1 MYISRLH
8 LSIDHALGLSF
19 RRNMYEG
26 SPKARFVARITL
38 VKGVPFYGFYV
49 GYKYYLKIYML
60 NPNSMKRLADLLR
73 QGAIMKRGFQPY
85 EAHLPFILQWM
96 TDYNLFGCGNVDVD
110 QAFFRGPVPSFKDM
124 AAGACHL
131 WHDKSIPGQF
141 LLGEAELPRASNCA
155 LEVDIMVQDIQNR
168 RLVKPRPLHHDFIER
183 LHPTPPDEKLVHSM
197 RELWRD
203 ETKRRKAKMGGA
215 SQMPES
221 SPFPPEVLVPMSA
234 DNDRVSYSQRRGWV
248 HEQEYRETIE
258 QTVCEERDR
267 SDGSKLSFDTYV
279 SKRKF
284 ESSVRTAFD
293 SVTDLYPENLRPMI
307 FGPEDEDEKNMEVDE
322 NMILGVDGESE
333 EQEFPP
339 EWDEDIMK
347 EVEDNQQRRQEEE
360 KESQTQ
366 KPKIIE
372 TMDHTKAFVEP
383 ANGSARYDFEGETPK
398 AASLKDAQA
407 STSGRGTSSK
417 LGPMSS
423 GSGDGRVEMSDRRQP
438 QIYDRLSSL
447 KRSASDMSSMTDSNK
462 RQRVGIDGEDRVS
475 TIEPSLKR
483 EASGD
488 GLSVCERLGIR
499 SRKVAPSS
507 SQPLPSSH
515 PTERPSRVVKTEA
528 LPFGV
533 VKDPRNEATVVRLSQ
548 EGSSQKQRNAREL
561 SRVTKMQTQITPP
574 TSAET
579 STTRSIASA
588 VQTASQKRRSDNPRL
603 IRRDMHSMRRAFNI
617 PENRTLLT
625 FNRLP
630 PKAEAVLKTLQP
642 SQIYQPPFYSNEED
656 LPERKKEWA
665 GEEYKIEGTGLP
677 YLPDFDP
684 TAQSADSYGERA
696 PIVWNKQKDELALQC
711 RRRECNLRTWEIG
724 ATPPTYKAV
733 EEWASQPVRK
743 IAGNYRLSK
752 SSSKSESSAIV
763 NTKKHFSQIEG
774 PTQKNKYGVKYTQQ
788 AQPANV
794 THQDQYMSVMSLEI
808 HVNTEGDLVPNPEKD
823 DIQAVFWCLQTDDD
837 TAEENGGNKET
848 GIIVLSEDGE
858 MAENIRRQ
866 AKAKVSMADTE
877 LDLLNQII
885 NIVLE
890 HDPDVLA
897 GYEVHGHS
905 WGYLVER
912 ARSKYEYNLCDEFS
926 RMRSQSHG
934 RFSPKDD
941 KWGFNHASSIRITGR
956 HMLNIWR
963 SMRSELTLT
972 QYTFQNVAFHLLQ
985 KRVPHYSWR
994 DLTEWYKARKPQ
1006 HLQKVINYFLAMVTL
1021 DLDILE
1027 ANELVSRTSEHAR
1040 LLGIDFYSVFA
1051 RGSQLKVESIMFRI
1065 AKPESFILVSP
1076 SRKQVGGQNAL
1087 ECLPLVM
1094 EPRSNFYTSPLLVM
1108 DFQSL
1113 YPSTMIAYNYCYS
1126 TFLGRIVNWRG
1137 SSKMGFTEYRRQ
1149 RRLLELLKDHINIT
1163 PNGMMFVKQTVRKS
1177 LLAKMLGEILETRV
1191 MVKSGMKVDPNN
1203 KALRKVLNNRQLA
1216 LKLTANVTY
1225 GYTSASFSGRM
1236 PCAEIADSIVQTGRE
1251 TLEAA
1256 ISLIHDVPRWGAEVV
1271 YGDTDSLFIHLPGKT
1286 REEAFKIGEEIAK
1299 KITDLN
1305 PRPMKLN
1312 FEKVYHPCVLLAKK
1326 RYVGFKFEKASQV
1339 EPGFDA
1345 KGIETVRR
1353 DGVPAQAKI
1362 TEKTIK
1368 LLFRTKDLS
1377 QVKSYFQQQCQKIMS
1392 GSVSIQDFIFAK
1404 EVKLGTYSDKG
1415 PPPPGALVATKRML
1429 EDERAEPQY
1438 GERVPYVVV
1447 AGGPNDRLIDRT
1459 VSPQELLHNDHKE
1472 LDADYYIEKA
1482 LIPPLNRVLQLVGV
1496 DVKTWY
1502 AQTPKTQRI
1511 RRIDQTGYDSEDPKG
1526 KGKGPMKRTLE
1537 SYMQSSSCLV
1547 CGEKMESHEQSALS
1561 NSICST
1567 CLSNK
1572 PVSLLSIRSRL
1583 HVMEKNVSDIERICK
1598 SCASLSFAEEVKCDS
1613 GDCPVFY
1620 SRVRET
1626 NRLKRERGVV
1636 APLIK
1641 VLDGD
1646 EKRGSLRW

>member
-1 MYISRLH
+1 
-8 LSIDHALGLSF
+8 
-19 RRNMYEG
+19 MYEG

-38 VKGVPFYGFYV
+38 VKGVPFYGFHV

-110 QAFFRGPVPSFKDM
+110 QVFFRGPVPSLEDM
-124 AAGACHL
+124 PAGACHL

-168 RLVKPRPLHHDFIER
+168 RLIKPRPLHHDFIER
-183 LHPTPPDEKLVHSM
+183 LHSTPPDEKLVHSM
-197 RELWRD
+197 RELWKD
-203 ETKRRKAKMGGA
+203 ETKRRKAKMGDA
-215 SQMPES
+215 SQAPES

-258 QTVCEERDR
+258 QTIREERDK
-267 SDGSKLSFDTYV
+267 SDGTNLSFDTYV
-279 SKRKF
+279 PKRKF
-284 ESSVRTAFD
+284 ESSVRTAFE

-307 FGPEDEDEKNMEVDE
+307 FGPEEEDDKSMEVDE
-322 NMILGVDGESE
+322 NMILGVQGDSE

-347 EVEDNQQRRQEEE
+347 EVEDNQQKRQDEE
-360 KESQTQ
+360 KAGTQ

-372 TMDHTKAFVEP
+372 MMDHARAFGEP
-383 ANGSARYDFEGETPK
+383 ANGPDRYDFEREQK
-398 AASLKDAQA
+398 VAAAATEARA
-407 STSGRGTSSK
+407 SSNITTTSSK
-417 LGPMSS
+417 LDLVSS
-423 GSGDGRVEMSDRRQP
+423 GLADAKLEARDHRQS
-438 QIYDRLSSL
+438 QIRDRLSSL
-447 KRSASDMSSMTDSNK
+447 KRSASDMSALTDTNK
-462 RQRVGIDGEDRVS
+462 RQRVGVDDQDRAS
-475 TIEPSLKR
+475 IAAPSLMR
-483 EASGD
+483 DSSEGG
-488 GLSVCERLGIR
+488 GLSICERLGIR
-499 SRKVAPSS
+499 SRKVAPPSS
-507 SQPLPSSH
+507 SQPPPSSQL
-515 PTERPSRVVKTEA
+515 EVRPSRVVKSEA

-533 VKDPRNEATVVRLSQ
+533 VKDPQNEATVVRLSQ
-548 EGSSQKQRNAREL
+548 AGASQKQRNARKP
-561 SRVTKMQTQITPP
+561 SQMTKMQTQITPL
-574 TSAET
+574 SAEA
-579 STTRSIASA
+579 STMKSIKSTMQA
-588 VQTASQKRRSDNPRL
+588 ASQPQDHGMPSL
-603 IRRDMHSMRRAFNI
+603 VIRPMHSMRSAFGI
-617 PENRTLLT
+617 PENKILLT

-630 PKAEAVLKTLQP
+630 PKADAVQKTLQP

-684 TAQSADSYGERA
+684 TAQSADSYGERV
-696 PIVWNKQKDELALQC
+696 PIVWNKQKDELALQR

-724 ATPPTYKAV
+724 ATPPTCKEV
-733 EEWASQPVRK
+733 ENWASQSARK
-743 IAGNYRLSK
+743 IANNSRLSK
-752 SSSKSESSAIV
+752 SSSKSESPAIV
-763 NTKKHFSQIEG
+763 QTKKHFSQIEG

-788 AQPANV
+788 AKPANV
-794 THQDQYMSVMSLEI
+794 THQAQYMSVMSLEV

-837 TAEENGGNKET
+837 TAEENGGNKQT

-858 MAENIRRQ
+858 MAESIRRQ
-866 AKAKVSMADTE
+866 AKAEVSVADTE

-890 HDPDVLA
+890 HDPDVLT

-905 WGYLVER
+905 WGYLIER

-956 HMLNIWR
+956 HMFNIWR
-963 SMRSELTLT
+963 AMRSELTLT
-972 QYTFQNVAFHLLQ
+972 QYTFQNVVFHLLQ
-985 KRVPHYSWR
+985 RRVPHYSWR
-994 DLTEWYKARKPQ
+994 DLSEWYKSEKPR
-1006 HLQKVINYFLAMVTL
+1006 HLQKVINYFLTMVTM

-1163 PNGMMFVKQTVRKS
+1163 PNGMMFVKQTIRKS

-1191 MVKSGMKVDPNN
+1191 MVKSGMKADPNN

-1256 ISLIHDVPRWGAEVV
+1256 ISLIHEVPRWGAEVV
-1271 YGDTDSLFIHLPGKT
+1271 YGDTDSLFIHLLGKT

-1299 KITDLN
+1299 KVTDLN

-1326 RYVGFKFEKASQV
+1326 RYVGFKFEKASQI

-1459 VSPQELLHNDHKE
+1459 VSPQELLRNDHKE

-1482 LIPPLNRVLQLVGV
+1482 LIPPLNRILQLVGV

-1502 AQTPKTQRI
+1502 AQMPKTQRI

-1526 KGKGPMKRTLE
+1526 KSKGPMKKTLE

-1572 PVSLLSIRSRL
+1572 PVSLVSIRSRL

-1598 SCASLSFAEEVKCDS
+1598 SCAGLSFAEEVKCDS

-1636 APLIK
+1636 APLMK
-1641 VLDGD
+1641 VLEGD
-1646 EKRGSLRW
+1646 EKRGSLEW